1 MAEAQCFNRSTV
13 PLLSFTASHHDLDLE
28 TLERLSSGA
37 HRVVESDLVRCDPIS
52 GAVVLATCNRFE
64 VYVDVVEQADGGPVN
79 DLAREHAAREVARV
93 VAASSTLTPDEAHA
107 ALTVRTGEDVA
118 RHLFSVAS
126 GLDSMVVGE
135 RQIAGQV
142 KRALEASRPAGTTT
156 APLER
161 LFQAAARASKR
172 VSNETALSAAGRS
185 LVSLGLDLAGADLP
199 PWGQVRTLLVGTGS
213 YAGASFAAL
222 RARGVTDV
230 RVFSR
235 SGRADAFVSSHA
247 ADGVDV
253 RPADDLLVELEDV
266 DLVVACSGGGRVG
279 DPTASLRPALD
290 AAQVLGARARAAKAA
305 GDDATTR
312 PLVVLDLALT
322 RDVAPQVADV
332 DGVLLYDLAALQA
345 RAPHVSGAAV
355 AEAAAIVDHAAEH
368 FLQGEGF
375 RASDARVVELV
386 RAADAEIADLVEQ
399 RVAAA
404 RAEGVEVDVD
414 EVELAAR
421 REVRAR
427 LHREILALR
436 SAASSS

>member
-1 MAEAQCFNRSTV
+1 V

-37 HRVVESDLVRCDPIS
+37 HRVVESDLVRCAPIS

-64 VYVDVVEQADGGPVN
+64 VYVDVVEQADGAPVN
-79 DLAREHAAREVARV
+79 GLAREHAAREVARV
-93 VAASSTLTPDEAHA
+93 VASSSALTPEEAHA
-107 ALTVRTGEDVA
+107 ALAVRSGEDVA

-199 PWGQVRTLLVGTGS
+199 PWSQVRTLLVGTGS

-235 SGRADAFVSSHA
+235 SGRADAFVASHA
-247 ADGVDV
+247 ADGRQEGLEV
-253 RPADDLLVELEDV
+253 RAVEDLLVELEDV
-266 DLVVACSGGGRVG
+266 DLVVACSGGGRVV

-368 FLQGEGF
+368 FLQGEGY

-386 RAADAEIADLVEQ
+386 RAADAEIADLVE
-399 RVAAA
+399 RRLAVA
-404 RAEGVEVDVD
+404 RAEGVEVDPE

-427 LHREILALR
+427 LHRDIVALR
-436 SAASSS
+436 SATSSS

>member
-1 MAEAQCFNRSTV
+1 VAV
-13 PLLSFTASHHDLDLE
+13 LSLTASHQDLDLD

-37 HRVVESDLVRCDPIS
+37 HRVTESALVACDAIS

-64 VYVDVVEQADGGPVN
+64 VYVETGDTPGADAFDGDAG
-79 DLAREHAAREVARV
+79 DLARLHAAREVARA
-93 VAASSTLTPDEAHA
+93 VAASSGIAADDAQA
-107 ALTVRTGEDVA
+107 ALTVRTGTEVP
-118 RHLFSVAS
+118 RHLFAVAS

-142 KRALEASRPAGTTT
+142 KRALETARPGGTTT
-156 APLER
+156 AALER
-161 LFQAAARASKR
+161 LFQAAARTSKR

-185 LVSLGLDLAGADLP
+185 LVSLGLDLAGEDLP
-199 PWGQVRTLLVGTGS
+199 PWSQVRTLLVGTGS

-230 RVFSR
+230 RVHSR
-235 SGRADAFVSSHA
+235 SGRAEAFVASHA
-247 ADGVDV
+247 SDGLEV

-290 AAQVLGARARAAKAA
+290 AAHVLGARARAAKAA
-305 GDDATTR
+305 GEDATTR

-345 RAPHVSGAAV
+345 RAPHLSGAAV

-368 FLQGEGF
+368 FVQGEGY
-375 RASDARVVELV
+375 RSSDARVVELV
-386 RAADAEIADLVEQ
+386 RAADAEIADLVAE
-399 RVAAA
+399 RLAAA
-404 RAEGVEVDVD
+404 AAEGVEVDTE

-427 LHREILALR
+427 LHRQILAVR
-436 SAASSS
+436 AGADA

>member
-1 MAEAQCFNRSTV
+1 V

-37 HRVVESDLVRCDPIS
+37 HRVVESDLVRCAPIS

-64 VYVDVVEQADGGPVN
+64 VYVDVADAAGGGPVN
-79 DLAREHAAREVARV
+79 GLAREHAAREVARV
-93 VAASSTLTPDEAHA
+93 VAASSALSPDEAHA
-107 ALTVRTGEDVA
+107 ALTVRADEDVA
-118 RHLFSVAS
+118 RHLFAVAS

-199 PWGQVRTLLVGTGS
+199 PWEQVRTLLVGTGS

-235 SGRADAFVSSHA
+235 SGRADAFVASHD

-368 FLQGEGF
+368 FLQGEGY
-375 RASDARVVELV
+375 RASDASVVELV
-386 RAADAEIADLVEQ
+386 RAADAEIAGLVEE
-399 RVAAA
+399 RLAAA
-404 RAEGVEVDVD
+404 RAEGVEVDAE

-427 LHREILALR
+427 LHRDILALR
-436 SAASSS
+436 STARS